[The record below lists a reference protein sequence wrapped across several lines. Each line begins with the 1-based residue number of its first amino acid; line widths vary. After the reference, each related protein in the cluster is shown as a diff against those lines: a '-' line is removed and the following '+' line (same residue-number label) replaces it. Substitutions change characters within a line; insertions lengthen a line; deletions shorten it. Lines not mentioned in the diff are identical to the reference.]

1 MVSTPAEAVEFKISV
16 KGWGTYMVPVGSTAD
31 DLVNSLE
38 PVPRHKVVAIV
49 VENELK
55 DLHHVFLSPGEIELV
70 DVSSES
76 GMRIYR
82 RSAAFLLIKACRD
95 LFPERILVIKHSIS
109 DGILCE
115 FLHQP
120 CKTEE
125 APRIE
130 QRMRELVHMDLPIKK
145 SIVSKAEARDIFSR
159 QGQLDKVKLFEFRDK
174 DHVHMSELDGFYEYF
189 YGFMVTHTG
198 ILNYFDLFSTPAGLV
213 LQTPDKSE
221 PEIMKPYHEPHKLVQ
236 IYKETRDWA
245 QMLEVPHVA
254 ALNDMIEFGD
264 INDMIRI
271 NEALHEKKIA
281 SIADMICSD
290 SRIRLVLI
298 AGPSSSG
305 KTTFAQ
311 RLLIQLRVN
320 GRRPVSVSLD
330 NYFIDRELTPRDEA
344 GEYDFE
350 ALEALKL
357 DRFNDDLVRLI
368 KGENVELPVYNFRNG
383 CCEPMGVPTQVPAG
397 EPIIIEGIHGLNER
411 LTASI
416 PQEQKFR
423 IYISAITQL
432 NIDYSNRI
440 PTTDSRLIRRIIRD
454 ARTRNYRALDTLKRW
469 ASVRRGEE
477 KNIFPFQENA
487 DVMFNSSLVYELSI
501 LKPLAE
507 PLLSEIDQSNPEH
520 VEARRLL
527 KFLSYFR
534 PVDAASVP
542 QNSILREFIGGS
554 CFKV

>member
-1 MVSTPAEAVEFKISV
+1 MSKAPVESINIEIHV
-16 KGWGTYMVPVGSTAD
+16 KGWGTYSVPVGSTAD
-31 DLVNSLE
+31 ELVGSLD
-38 PVPRHKVVAIV
+38 PIPPHKVVALVI
-49 VENELK
+49 ENELK
-55 DLHHVFLSPGEIELV
+55 DLHHVFVSPCQIELI
-70 DVSSES
+70 DITSDA

-82 RSAAFLLIKACRD
+82 RSLSFLMIKACRD
-95 LFPERILVIKHSIS
+95 LFPERTLVIKHSIH
-109 DGILCE
+109 DGFLCG
-115 FLHQP
+115 FLHHP
-120 CKTEE
+120 CKGEDI
-125 APRIE
+125 PKIE
-130 QRMRELVHMDLPIKK
+130 QRMRMLVHQDLPIKK
-145 SIVSKAEARDIFSR
+145 RIVIKQEAREIFSR

-198 ILNYFDLFSTPAGLV
+198 VLTNFDLFASPEGVV

-221 PEIMKPYHEPHKLVQ
+221 PEIIKPYNEPYKLVQ
-236 IYKETRDWA
+236 VYKEAREWA
-245 QMLEVPHVA
+245 EMLEIPHVA

-290 SRIRLVLI
+290 PRIRLVLI

-330 NYFIDRELTPRDEA
+330 NYFIDRELTPKDEF

-357 DRFNDDLVRLI
+357 DKFNHDLVGLI
-368 KGENVELPVYNFRNG
+368 EGEIVEIPVYNFRNG
-383 CCEPMGVPTQVPAG
+383 CCDPIGVPMQVPAG
-397 EPIIIEGIHGLNER
+397 EPIIIEGIHGLNDR

-416 PQEQKFR
+416 PAYQKFK
-423 IYISAITQL
+423 IYISAITQI

-440 PTTDSRLIRRIIRD
+440 PTTDSRLIRRIVRD
-454 ARTRNYRALDTLKRW
+454 ARTRSYGALDTLKRW
-469 ASVRRGEE
+469 PSVRRGEE

-487 DVMFNSSLVYELSI
+487 DIMFNSSLVYELAV

-507 PLLSEIDQSNPEH
+507 PLLREIDQSFPEH

-534 PVDAASVP
+534 PVDALAVQ
-542 QNSILREFIGGS
+542 QNSILREFVGGS

>member
-1 MVSTPAEAVEFKISV
+1 LSQATQETINIEIVVQ
-16 KGWGTYMVPVGSTAD
+16 GWGIFSVPVGSTAD
-31 DLVNSLE
+31 ELVASLD
-38 PVPRHKVVAIV
+38 PIPRHKVVAV
-49 VENELK
+49 VIENELK
-55 DLHHVFLSPGEIELV
+55 DLHHVFVNPCQIELI
-70 DVSSES
+70 DMSTEA

-82 RSAAFLLIKACRD
+82 RSVAFLMIKACRD

-115 FLHQP
+115 FLRQS
-120 CKTEE
+120 CKQEE
-125 APRIE
+125 IPKIE
-130 QRMRELVHMDLPIKK
+130 QRMRQLVHMDLPIKK
-145 SIVSKAEARDIFSR
+145 SIVSKLEAREIFSR

-198 ILNYFDLFSTPAGLV
+198 LLNDFDLFATPAGLV
-213 LQTPDKSE
+213 LQTPDKTE
-221 PEIMKPYHEPHKLVQ
+221 PEIIKPYHEPYKLVQ
-236 IYKETRDWA
+236 VYKEAREWA
-245 QMLEVPHVA
+245 EMLEVPHVA

-281 SIADMICSD
+281 SIADRICSD
-290 SRIRLVLI
+290 PRIRLVLI

-330 NYFIDRELTPRDEA
+330 NYFIDRELTPRDET
-344 GEYDFE
+344 GEFDFE

-357 DRFNDDLVRLI
+357 DKFNNDLVGLI
-368 KGENVELPVYNFRNG
+368 EGKNVEVPVYNFRNG
-383 CCEPMGVPTQVPAG
+383 CCDPMGVPLKVPAG
-397 EPIIIEGIHGLNER
+397 EPIIIEGIHGLNDR

-416 PQEQKFR
+416 PQHQKFK
-423 IYISAITQL
+423 IYISAITQI

-440 PTTDSRLIRRIIRD
+440 PTTDGRLIRRIVRD
-454 ARTRNYRALDTLKRW
+454 ARTRSYGALDTLRRW
-469 ASVRRGEE
+469 PSVRRGEE

-487 DVMFNSSLVYELSI
+487 DVMFNSSLLYELAV

-507 PLLSEIDQSNPEH
+507 PLLREIDQSQPEH

-534 PVDAASVP
+534 PVDATAVH
-542 QNSILREFIGGS
+542 QNSILREFVGGS

>member
-1 MVSTPAEAVEFKISV
+1 MSTPLVENIDIEIKV
-16 KGWGTYMVPVGSTAD
+16 KGWGTYNVPIGSTAD
-31 DLVNSLE
+31 ELVAALDPIPE
-38 PVPRHKVVAIV
+38 HKIVAIV
-49 VENELK
+49 LDNELK
-55 DLHHVFLSPGEIELV
+55 DLHHVFVNPCEIELI
-70 DVSSES
+70 DLSTEA

-82 RSAAFLLIKACRD
+82 RSISFLMIKACRD
-95 LFPERILVIKHSIS
+95 LFPERILVIKHSIN
-109 DGILCE
+109 DGFLCE

-120 CKTEE
+120 CKQEE
-125 APRIE
+125 IPLIE
-130 QRMRELVHMDLPIKK
+130 EHMRKLVHMDLPIKK
-145 SIVSKAEARDIFSR
+145 SIVSKEEARDIFSR

-198 ILNYFDLFSTPAGLV
+198 LLSNFDLFATAAGLV
-213 LQTPDKSE
+213 LQTPDKTE
-221 PEIMKPYHEPHKLVQ
+221 PEIIKAYHEPNKLVQ
-236 IYKETRDWA
+236 IYKEARGWA
-245 QMLEVPHVA
+245 EMLEIPHVA

-290 SRIRLVLI
+290 PRIRLVLI

-344 GEYDFE
+344 GEFDFE

-357 DRFNDDLVRLI
+357 DKFNNDLVGLI
-368 KGENVELPVYNFRNG
+368 EGKNVEVPVYNFRNG
-383 CCEPMGVPTQVPAG
+383 CCDPIGVPMQVPAG
-397 EPIIIEGIHGLNER
+397 EPIIIEGIHGLNDR

-416 PQEQKFR
+416 PQHQKFK
-423 IYISAITQL
+423 IYISAITQI

-440 PTTDSRLIRRIIRD
+440 PTTDGRLIRRIVRD

-469 ASVRRGEE
+469 SSVRRGEE

-487 DVMFNSSLVYELSI
+487 NLMFNSSLVYELAV

-507 PLLSEIDQSNPEH
+507 PLLREIDQSHPEH

-534 PVDAASVP
+534 PVDDVAVQ

>member
-1 MVSTPAEAVEFKISV
+1 MSKAATEAINIEINVL
-16 KGWGTYMVPVGSTAD
+16 GWGSYSVPVGSTAD
-31 DLVNSLE
+31 QLLASLD
-38 PVPRHKVVAIV
+38 PVPRHTVVALII
-49 VENELK
+49 ENELK
-55 DLHHVFLSPGEIELV
+55 DLHHVFVSPCSVEFI
-70 DVSSES
+70 DIACDA

-82 RSAAFLLIKACRD
+82 RSLSFLMIKACRD
-95 LFPERILVIKHSIS
+95 LFPERTLVIKHSIN
-109 DGILCE
+109 DGFLCD
-115 FLHQP
+115 FLHYPGNQNQISRI
-120 CKTEE
+120 TE
-125 APRIE
+125 
-130 QRMRELVHMDLPIKK
+130 RMRKLVHQDLPIHK
-145 SIVSKAEARDIFSR
+145 SIVSKKEARDIFSR

-198 ILNYFDLFSTPAGLV
+198 VLTNFDLFATPAGLV
-213 LQTPDKSE
+213 LQTPDKTE
-221 PEIMKPYHEPHKLVQ
+221 PEIIKPYHEPHKLIQ
-236 IYKETRDWA
+236 IYREARDWA
-245 QMLEVPHVA
+245 EMLEVPHVA

-290 SRIRLVLI
+290 PRIRLVLI

-357 DRFNDDLVRLI
+357 DKFNNDLVGLI
-368 KGENVELPVYNFRNG
+368 EGKNVEIPIYNFRNG
-383 CCEPMGVPTQVPAG
+383 CCDPIGVPMQVPAG
-397 EPIIIEGIHGLNER
+397 EPIIIEGIHGLNDR

-416 PQEQKFR
+416 PQQQKFK
-423 IYISAITQL
+423 IYISAITQI

-440 PTTDSRLIRRIIRD
+440 PTTDSRLIRRIVRD
-454 ARTRNYRALDTLKRW
+454 ARTRSYGAIDTLRRW
-469 ASVRRGEE
+469 PSVRRGEE

-487 DVMFNSSLVYELSI
+487 DVMFNSSLVYELAV
-501 LKPLAE
+501 LKGLTE
-507 PLLSEIDQSNPEH
+507 PLLREIDQSQPEH

-534 PVDAASVP
+534 PVETSAIP
-542 QNSILREFIGGS
+542 QNSILREFVGES

>member
-1 MVSTPAEAVEFKISV
+1 LSTSPLEKIMIEISV
-16 KGWGTYMVPVGSTAD
+16 KGWGSYTVPVASTAD
-31 DLVNSLE
+31 ELVAGLD
-38 PVPRHKVVAIV
+38 PVPQHKVVAIII
-49 VENELK
+49 ENELK
-55 DLHHVFLSPGEIELV
+55 DLHHVFVSPCEIELI
-70 DVSSES
+70 DLSSEA

-82 RSAAFLLIKACRD
+82 RSISFLMIKACRD
-95 LFPERILVIKHSIS
+95 LFPERILVIKHSINN
-109 DGILCE
+109 GFLCE
-115 FLHQP
+115 FLHQS
-120 CKTEE
+120 CQQEE
-125 APRIE
+125 IPKIAR
-130 QRMRELVHMDLPIKK
+130 RMRELVHMDLPIKK
-145 SIVSKAEARDIFSR
+145 SVVTKEEARDIFSR

-198 ILNYFDLFSTPAGLV
+198 LLSSFDLFGTPAGLV
-213 LQTPDKSE
+213 LQTPDKTE
-221 PEIMKPYHEPHKLVQ
+221 PEIMKPYHEPSKLVQ
-236 IYKETRDWA
+236 VYKEAREWA
-245 QMLEVPHVA
+245 EMLEVPHVA

-281 SIADMICSD
+281 SIADMICAD
-290 SRIRLVLI
+290 PRIRLVLI

-330 NYFIDRELTPRDEA
+330 NYFIDRELTPRDET
-344 GEYDFE
+344 GEFDFE

-357 DRFNDDLVRLI
+357 DKFNNDLVGLI
-368 KGENVELPVYNFRNG
+368 AGDNVEIPVYNFRNG
-383 CCEPMGVPTQVPAG
+383 CCDPIGVPMRVPAG
-397 EPIIIEGIHGLNER
+397 EPIIIEGIHGLNDR

-416 PQEQKFR
+416 PQQQKFK
-423 IYISAITQL
+423 IYISAITQI

-440 PTTDSRLIRRIIRD
+440 PTTDSRLIRRIVRD
-454 ARTRNYRALDTLKRW
+454 ARTRSYGALDTLRRW
-469 ASVRRGEE
+469 PSVRRGEE
-477 KNIFPFQENA
+477 KNIFPFQEKA
-487 DVMFNSSLVYELSI
+487 DVMFNSSLVYELAV

-507 PLLSEIDQSNPEH
+507 PLLKEIDQSHPEH

-534 PVDAASVP
+534 PVDGIAVH
-542 QNSILREFIGGS
+542 QNSILREFMGGS